1 MTVFFI
7 WLILEKVVMNYESDG
22 DGGQVSLQ
30 RILNGRCSVRSL
42 SRLEKSW
49 THQATPCNTMQ
60 YPAILVRWL
69 RILEK
74 SWISQG
80 DAATHQGAIVQR
92 GRRLKFWFWISCT
105 NFVCLCLFVIMLVF
119 GCLSM
124 RELVI
129 IRPRLSHWAE
139 KKRIQSHGW
148 ERKSRWCDLP
158 HTLVANFSS
167 MAALFILFYLLRA
180 FLWKHIGLKDW
191 IVA

>member
-1 MTVFFI
+1 MTVHLFLI
-7 WLILEKVVMNYESDG
+7 CLILEKSIFEVVMNYESDG

-49 THQATPCNTMQ
+49 TP
-60 YPAILVRWL
+60 
-69 RILEK
+69 
-74 SWISQG
+74 QG
-80 DAATHQGAIVQR
+80 YAATHQGAIVQR

-139 KKRIQSHGW
+139 KKEYNLTAENGNHGGVI
-148 ERKSRWCDLP
+148 CHI
-158 HTLVANFSS
+158 HTACKLFFINGGSIH
-167 MAALFILFYLLRA
+167 FILFPEGVSFCGSTL
-180 FLWKHIGLKDW
+180 D
-191 IVA
+191 

>member
-1 MTVFFI
+1 MTPSLWLSIFF
-7 WLILEKVVMNYESDG
+7 WFAWYLRNLFFVMNYESDG

-49 THQATPCNTMQ
+49 TP
-60 YPAILVRWL
+60 
-69 RILEK
+69 
-74 SWISQG
+74 QG
-80 DAATHQGAIVQR
+80 YAATHQGAIVQR

-139 KKRIQSHGW
+139 KKEYNLTAENGNHGGVICHTHTACKFFINGGSIHFISFPGG
-148 ERKSRWCDLP
+148 RK
-158 HTLVANFSS
+158 
-167 MAALFILFYLLRA
+167 
-180 FLWKHIGLKDW
+180 FLWKHIGLKYW
-191 IVA
+191 TFVA